1 SDALAQ
7 LMFCASPTLDA
18 PNTCQVLRSR
28 DVGDRVRYLRTEDDF
43 RALAEGA
50 SEVGIQSV
58 KFVVDQAAPGLVHLL
73 SSASWPLHYT
83 FIREQVYGDVH
94 LDRCIPEQ
102 KVQFDQGWY
111 DFSVA
116 EYFETDDARRF
127 LLGTLSVH
135 GSTGLAA
142 VEYTFG
148 DAINGEQMLRGFFA
162 VVPHTTS
169 PEAWSLRPQDA
180 GQVAQVKPY
189 DGLVPLVAPEA
200 PFIGMTY
207 QPLTEGVAFGVL
219 TFVPAT

>member
-1 SDALAQ
+1 
-7 LMFCASPTLDA
+7 
-18 PNTCQVLRSR
+18 
-28 DVGDRVRYLRTEDDF
+28 
-43 RALAEGA
+43 
-50 SEVGIQSV
+50 
-58 KFVVDQAAPGLVHLL
+58 
-73 SSASWPLHYT
+73 
-83 FIREQVYGDVH
+83 
-94 LDRCIPEQ
+94 
-102 KVQFDQGWY
+102 
-111 DFSVA
+111 
-116 EYFETDDARRF
+116 TDDARRF

-219 TFVPAT
+219 TFVPATELEDVPLGPSVIVVTDDVPNDIPFVGGLITEAFQTPLAHVNVLSQSRGTPNAGLK